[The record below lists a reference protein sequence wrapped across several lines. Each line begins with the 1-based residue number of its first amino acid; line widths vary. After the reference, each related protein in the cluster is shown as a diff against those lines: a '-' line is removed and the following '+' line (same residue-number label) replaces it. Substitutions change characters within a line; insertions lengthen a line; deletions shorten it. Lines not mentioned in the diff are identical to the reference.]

1 MKIVRFLHEGVER
14 FGVIEGTDVRLAK
27 GTPFGDFELTD
38 ARLPYS
44 SLKLLSPC
52 KPGKALCI
60 GLNYRDH
67 ALEFGFPIPEKPV
80 VFIKPSTC
88 VIAPL
93 EAIERPAVS
102 KRVDFEAE
110 LVVVIGKK
118 AKNVRADEARD
129 YILGYTCGND
139 VTARDLQPKDGQWTV
154 SKSFDTFLPFGPWVE
169 TELDTS
175 ALGVRAYLNGEV
187 KQSSITSNLI
197 FAVPEL
203 VEFLSSVMTLEPGDI
218 IMTGTPSGVGPMKSG
233 DEIVIEIDGIGRLV
247 NPVR

>member
-1 MKIVRFLHEGVER
+1 MKIVRFQHEGMER
-14 FGVIEGTDVRLAK
+14 FGVIEGTEVRLAK
-27 GTPFGDFELTD
+27 GTPFGDFELSDTM
-38 ARLPYS
+38 LPYS
-44 SLKLLSPC
+44 GLKLLSPSM
-52 KPGKALCI
+52 PGKALCI

-67 ALEFGFPIPEKPV
+67 AEEFGFAIPEKPV

-93 EAIERPAVS
+93 EPILRPAVS

-118 AKNVRADEARD
+118 AKNVKARD
-129 YILGYTCGND
+129 AAGYILGYTCGND
-139 VTARDLQPKDGQWTV
+139 VTARDLQPKDGQWTI
-154 SKSFDTFLPFGPWVE
+154 SKSFDSFLPFGPWIE

-175 ALGVRAYLNGEV
+175 SLGVRAFLNGEL
-187 KQSSITSNLI
+187 KQSSNTSNLI
-197 FAVPEL
+197 FGVPEL
-203 VEFLSSVMTLEPGDI
+203 VEFLSSVMTLEAGDI